1 MSQPITVQE
10 LVQLLEKQA
19 QVLIQR
25 AEQHGSFDVFSRA
38 GEFCGQSASEVAAT
52 MCGVK
57 RARLEN
63 NPFNEDSL
71 IDLLNYQAIAIIF
84 KVNELR
90 KNKEKEQNE

>member
-1 MSQPITVQE
+1 MSDTLTVRE

-25 AEQHGSFDVFSRA
+25 AEQHGSFDVFARA
-38 GEFCGQSASEVAAT
+38 GEFCGQTPCEVALT
-52 MCGVK
+52 MCAVK

-71 IDLLNYQAIAIIF
+71 IDLLNYQAITTIF
-84 KVNELR
+84 RVNQL
-90 KNKEKEQNE
+90 KKERTEE